1 MKNFIKDIP
10 KYDLKNFKTVHRE
23 NEKTSPF
30 GYNLIQDSK
39 IVRGFE
45 MYSSEGLVNS
55 IGPLK
60 SDFYR
65 ISITVKGS
73 LDMKIGLENFRHQP
87 LTLAFTFPNQIF
99 SKKNIASD
107 AFGYY
112 ILFNSDFLNDI
123 IPAIKIADE
132 FPFYH
137 SFGKPVFQVAAEELD
152 VMLELLMKINDELQ
166 GEKVG
171 REKAIKIYLYLL
183 LLEAKRSYKRQQLED
198 ENGDHPES
206 YKLTNRF
213 KKLVGLHYLT
223 KRQVADYAEMCG
235 VSPNHLNRTVKEN
248 LGITASEAIKEM
260 LLQEA
265 KLLLRY
271 TDNSVAEIAY
281 KLNFTE
287 PASFNRFFKSISG
300 ETPLVFRKMNN

>member
-1 MKNFIKDIP
+1 MKNTVKDIP
-10 KYDLKNFKTVHRE
+10 EYDLKNFKTVHRE
-23 NEKTSPF
+23 NEKTSSF
-30 GYNLIQDSK
+30 GYNHIEVSK
-39 IVRGFE
+39 IVNGFE

-73 LDMKIGLENFRHQP
+73 LDMKIGLESFPHQSR
-87 LTLAFTFPNQIF
+87 TLAFTFPNQIF
-99 SKKNIASD
+99 SKNNIASD
-107 AFGYY
+107 TFGYY

-137 SFGKPVFQVAAEELD
+137 SSGKPVFQVAADELE
-152 VMLELLMKINDELQ
+152 VMIELLMRINDELQ
-166 GEKVG
+166 HGKTG
-171 REKAIKIYLYLL
+171 KEKAIKMYLYLL
-183 LLEAKRSYKRQQLED
+183 LLEAKRSYERQQLDD
-198 ENGDHPES
+198 ENGNTES
-206 YKLTNRF
+206 YTLTNRF
-213 KKLVGLHYLT
+213 TKLVELHYLT

-235 VSPNHLNRTVKEN
+235 VTPNHLNRTVKEN

-265 KLLLRY
+265 KSLLRY

-281 KLNFTE
+281 KLNFSE